1 MTFHNSVLIQDDNF
15 HTVKG
20 GGDIELHDKDC
31 DDKEDN
37 SRPPPPL
44 RRPSSHCA
52 VDVCDVI
59 FYKDN
64 HIHCRG

>member
-37 SRPPPPL
+37 RRPPPPPPPVL
-44 RRPSSHCA
+44 TLCRR
-52 VDVCDVI
+52 
-59 FYKDN
+59 
-64 HIHCRG
+64 RL

>member
-37 SRPPPPL
+37 RRPPPSTA
-44 RRPSSHCA
+44 RPHTA
-52 VDVCDVI
+52 P
-59 FYKDN
+59 
-64 HIHCRG
+64 